1 MGRVRTHADE
11 LRGLAVP
18 RGNPRPERGGVG
30 SSAIHV
36 CCGSATRH
44 RLPAVYPFRFHMT
57 GGGLISYGPDLNELR
72 RAARYVDRILK
83 MLAAGE
89 PRNSVNLTLDQQRI
103 DVVAPSSYHALN
115 YMRVYELFSQI
126 RKLFG
131 FENLRQPKAFLAS
144 SCDWPEPFSLPLS
157 SPP

>member
-1 MGRVRTHADE
+1 V
-11 LRGLAVP
+11 
-18 RGNPRPERGGVG
+18 
-30 SSAIHV
+30 
-36 CCGSATRH
+36 
-44 RLPAVYPFRFHMT
+44 T
-57 GGGLISYGPDLNELR
+57 GGGLISYGPDLIEELR

-83 MLAAGE
+83 ILAAGE

-103 DVVAPSSYHALN
+103 DVVAPTSYHALN

-144 SCDWPEPFSLPLS
+144 SCDWPELAALVAALMVLPTRL
-157 SPP
+157 

>member
-1 MGRVRTHADE
+1 
-11 LRGLAVP
+11 
-18 RGNPRPERGGVG
+18 
-30 SSAIHV
+30 
-36 CCGSATRH
+36 
-44 RLPAVYPFRFHMT
+44 
-57 GGGLISYGPDLNELR
+57 
-72 RAARYVDRILK
+72 

-131 FENLRQPKAFLAS
+131 FEYPRQPLPGAAGDCEAGSVPIRSRHRGMPQSFAS
-144 SCDWPEPFSLPLS
+144 SQSFR
-157 SPP
+157 

>member
-1 MGRVRTHADE
+1 
-11 LRGLAVP
+11 
-18 RGNPRPERGGVG
+18 
-30 SSAIHV
+30 
-36 CCGSATRH
+36 
-44 RLPAVYPFRFHMT
+44 MT

-131 FENLRQPKAFLAS
+131 FGRA
-144 SCDWPEPFSLPLS
+144 
-157 SPP
+157 